1 MSARTILCPTCG
13 ATCPPQRDDATIECR
28 YCGTR
33 FETATRETAVV
44 VDQQASR
51 RPTLLYAAIGAA
63 AVLLGVLALVVLA
76 RRDAAPG
83 PAPTASGS
91 SETQS
96 TPSAP
101 APQTSQSPPPAAS
114 KAAPD
119 PAALA
124 DLTLEFG
131 EKGSGRGQ
139 LDDPRAI
146 AVDAAGNIYVADY
159 RSGRVQ
165 RFDSTGKIVAAFLL
179 GEDMIHGIAA
189 TYDGHLWVSR
199 GGDLLELALPDG
211 KVVRTLPNHQPKLS
225 YGGLAVDQSNT
236 VYAANYGAGTF
247 VSINGS
253 VPRSDDVR
261 KLDKNGNLLAIWKDI
276 IRGSMGAFLAVDSA
290 GALYVAEERS
300 RYIDI
305 VDRQGKVKDRF
316 QHHTIAEGVAV
327 DAKGRILVGS
337 DLGVSVFDRTG
348 QSLGTIGTSRVRGV
362 AVGANGR
369 LHAVSSEGRVQV
381 LTLR

>member
-1 MSARTILCPTCG
+1 MSASVINCPTCG
-13 ATCPPQRDDATIECR
+13 ASLPREREQVTAECR
-28 YCGTR
+28 YCGTAV
-33 FETATRETAVV
+33 ETATRERAAV
-44 VDQQASR
+44 VDQQPSR
-51 RPTLLYAAIGAA
+51 GRALLYAAIGVP
-63 AVLLGVLALVVLA
+63 AVLLGVLAAVVLS
-76 RRDAAPG
+76 RRNDPQG
-83 PAPTASGS
+83 PATPSGPS
-91 SETQS
+91 QTQS
-96 TPSAP
+96 AP
-101 APQTSQSPPPAAS
+101 IARAPPASQTAPPAAS
-114 KAAPD
+114 SAAPD

-124 DLTLEFG
+124 DVTLEFG
-131 EKGSGRGQ
+131 EKGSGPGQ

-146 AVDAAGNIYVADY
+146 AVDLAGNIYVADY

-165 RFDSTGKIVAAFLL
+165 KFDSSGKFVAAFLL
-179 GEDMIHGIAA
+179 GEDMIHGVAA

-199 GGDLLELALPDG
+199 GGDLIELALPDG

-236 VYAANYGAGTF
+236 IYAANYGAGTF

-253 VPRSDDVR
+253 VPRSDDIR

-276 IRGSMGAFLAVDSA
+276 IRGSMGAYLAVDSA

-305 VDRQGKVKDRF
+305 VDSHGKVKERF
-316 QHHTIAEGVAV
+316 QHHTIAEGIAV
-327 DAKGRILVGS
+327 DGKGRILVGT
-337 DLGVSVFDRTG
+337 GRGISVFDGTG
-348 QSLGTIGTSRVRGV
+348 QSLGTIGTATVRGV
-362 AVGANGR
+362 AMGRNGR